1 MSPKSDRTTV
11 TTPPT
16 GAWCSD
22 GERFLDEA
30 LDQLTGVDPDGPSL
44 LPGWSRRTVIAHVA
58 RNADALCNLLTWAR
72 TGVETPMYAS
82 TEARDQ
88 AIATTAQLPL
98 MPLIEDCRS
107 ASQRFAVAVN
117 GLPGPAWDVEVRTA
131 QGRTVPASQAV
142 WMRCREVWVHAIDL
156 ATGKSFDEVPDD
168 VLVALIDDVT
178 GMWARRGQTPD
189 ASFTAGDRH
198 WGTGKA
204 VVTANLADLTGYVTG
219 RRRDADG
226 DRPPLPLWL

>member
-1 MSPKSDRTTV
+1 V

-16 GAWCSD
+16 GAWCTE
-22 GERFLDEA
+22 GERFLGQA
-30 LDQLTGVDPDGPSL
+30 LDQLAGADPDGPSL

-98 MPLIEDCRS
+98 VALIEDCRL
-107 ASQRFAVAVN
+107 ASRRFAAAVN

-156 ATGKSFDEVPDD
+156 DTGKSFDDVPED
-168 VLVALIDDVT
+168 VLVALVDDVT
-178 GMWARRGQTPD
+178 KMWARRGQTPD
-189 ASFTAGDRH
+189 LSFRAGERH
-198 WGTGKA
+198 WGTGQA
-204 VVTANLADLTGYVTG
+204 LMTAELTDLAGYVTG

-226 DRPPLPLWL
+226 DRPPLPPWL

>member
-1 MSPKSDRTTV
+1 VSPRSDRTTV
-11 TTPPT
+11 TTPPA
-16 GAWCSD
+16 GAWCTD
-22 GERFLDEA
+22 GERFLSEA
-30 LDQLTGVDPDGPSL
+30 LDQVASADPDGPSL

-98 MPLIEDCRS
+98 VPLIEDCRS
-107 ASQRFAVAVN
+107 ASRLFAAAVN
-117 GLPGPAWDVEVRTA
+117 GLPEPAWNVEVRTA

-156 ATGKSFDEVPDD
+156 DTGKSFGDIPDD
-168 VLVALIDDVT
+168 VLVALMDDVT
-178 GMWARRGQTPD
+178 GMWAGRGQTPD
-189 ASFTAGDRH
+189 ASFSAGDRH
-198 WGTGKA
+198 WGTGKV
-204 VVTANLADLTGYVTG
+204 VVTATLADLTGYVTG
-219 RRRDADG
+219 RHHDADD
-226 DRPPLPLWL
+226 DRPPLPPWL